1 MDGAAS
7 QHEVFALPLIA
18 STASTTPLS
27 ASIAT
32 AKSPHQS
39 SRRTTPPASTDF
51 FVGPENRLVASI
63 VADFL
68 NSPSYTYSP
77 IILCGPSGAGKS
89 ALAEHIAQLHQN
101 ALLTRAA
108 DFAFE
113 LATAIERRT
122 VSEFRAKYRTA
133 EMIVLD
139 DLSQLDGHCAALQE
153 LQHLLDASESREV
166 PVLIT
171 SRRPPSELSDLPAA
185 LRNRLSGGLVVPVS
199 LPSTAAREKILARLA
214 ASRGITLSEQ
224 SLKLLAEKFPVTAAE
239 LRGIVNQFDIQS
251 AADKTAHCKT
261 IKPDDIRAFLAHR
274 QQATPRPSLNQIST
288 LVAAYYGV
296 KPAALSSSSRRRQAV
311 MARALAIYLG
321 RTLCNCSLKALGKHF
336 GGRDHST
343 VLHNFRQI
351 QSRLAHDL
359 QFAAAVDQLR
369 QSLAPTESHTHTES
383 S

>member
-7 QHEVFALPLIA
+7 QHEVFALPLVA
-18 STASTTPLS
+18 STASTTSLS
-27 ASIAT
+27 ASIAA
-32 AKSPHQS
+32 AKSPRQAA
-39 SRRTTPPASTDF
+39 RRAAPPAAADF

-63 VADFL
+63 IADFL
-68 NSPSYTYSP
+68 NSPSHTYSP

-89 ALAEHIAQLHQN
+89 VLAEHIAQLHQN

-113 LATAIERRT
+113 LATAIEHHT
-122 VSEFRAKYRTA
+122 ISQFRAKYRTA
-133 EMIVLD
+133 EMIVID
-139 DLSQLDGHCAALQE
+139 DLAQLDGHRAALQE
-153 LQHLLDASESREV
+153 LQHLLDALESREV

-171 SRRPPSELSDLPAA
+171 SRRLPSELSDLPPA
-185 LRNRLSGGLVVPVS
+185 LRNRLCGGLVIPVS
-199 LPSTAAREKILARLA
+199 LPGAAAREKILAQLA
-214 ASRGITLSEQ
+214 ATRGIVLSEQ

-239 LRGIVNQFDIQS
+239 LRGIVNQFDVQS
-251 AADKTAHCKT
+251 AADKATQSKT
-261 IKPDDIRAFLAHR
+261 VEPNDIRTFLARR
-274 QQATPRPSLNQIST
+274 QHSAPLPSLNQIST

-296 KPAALSSSSRRRQAV
+296 KPAALSSSSRRRQTV
-311 MARALAIYLG
+311 MARALSIYLG

-351 QSRLAHDL
+351 ESQLAHDS

-369 QSLAPTESHTHTES
+369 QSLAPTALS
-383 S
+383 

>member
-108 DFAFE
+108 DFTFE

-139 DLSQLDGHCAALQE
+139 DLSQLDGHRAALQE

-199 LPSTAAREKILARLA
+199 LPGTAAREKILARHA
-214 ASRGITLSEQ
+214 VNRGVVLSEQ

-239 LRGIVNQFDIQS
+239 LRGIVNQFDFQS

-261 IKPDDIRAFLAHR
+261 IEPDDIRAFLARR
-274 QQATPRPSLNQIST
+274 QQASPRTSLNQISA

-296 KPAALSSSSRRRQAV
+296 KPAALLSASRRRQTV

-351 QSRLAHDL
+351 QSQLAHDL
-359 QFAAAVDQLR
+359 QFATAVDQLR
-369 QSLAPTESHTHTES
+369 QSLVPVEAHTH
-383 S
+383 